1 MLVFV
6 FLIGLQLPARV
17 SYPRDSNCLF
27 RTYRI
32 HWFWTGSHTV
42 SGGLPQPIPEHSSV
56 LMAFSRKICIES
68 TYTEVQSLL
77 TFKHLEGR
85 QAGRQGQFS
94 FSFQC
99 LPGTQDLAGINKYW
113 LGSCNRRGWEGGGGT
128 MNSYPDA
135 QKHLPC
141 GTLGAWKEAGSGEQP
156 GAHRAGRGACG
167 LRPRRRP

>member
-99 LPGTQDLAGINKYW
+99 LPGTQD
-113 LGSCNRRGWEGGGGT
+113 
-128 MNSYPDA
+128 PDA